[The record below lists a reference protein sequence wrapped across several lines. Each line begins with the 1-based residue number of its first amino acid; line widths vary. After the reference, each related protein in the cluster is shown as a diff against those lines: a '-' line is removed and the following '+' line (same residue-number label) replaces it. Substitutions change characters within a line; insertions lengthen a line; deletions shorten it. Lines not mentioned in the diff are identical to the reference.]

1 MVSYSTLIGVMTL
14 VAAHVTAV
22 AVVVDVY
29 EMHHILKL
37 ENMT

>member
-1 MVSYSTLIGVMTL
+1 MSVMTL

-29 EMHHILKL
+29 AMHHILKW
-37 ENMT
+37 ENTT